1 MDREELIKI
10 IVARAREYHAIIPV
24 VCRKMIADD
33 ILDRE
38 QGLTEENEQYKISIE
53 LMQPMIAK
61 LEKENKEL
69 QQNINVIEKE
79 VSEVYCYITNGKL
92 SKPTYLASV
101 MIAEIDEMVSRDIE
115 ENSKEIEKE
124 KAEID
129 ESFKNL
135 YVEFEEK
142 DNELI
147 KLQQSFTESKMPE
160 KREMIEHICIGKHG
174 CRACHIAGSNMALG
188 KCRLVEQRLRG
199 EIASEKSMREFYQD
213 KYWKLKNLLNGDRL
227 RIAVGKVVLENNRNV
242 TVEQVIKAIQGEE

>member
-33 ILDRE
+33 ILDQE
-38 QGLTEENEQYKISIE
+38 QKLTEKCNKQEALIKSLEELGVSYHKHIGELKKKIA
-53 LMQPMIAK
+53 Q
-61 LEKENKEL
+61 LEKEN
-69 QQNINVIEKE
+69 
-79 VSEVYCYITNGKL
+79 
-92 SKPTYLASV
+92 
-101 MIAEIDEMVSRDIE
+101 
-115 ENSKEIEKE
+115 
-124 KAEID
+124 AEID

-188 KCRLVEQRLRG
+188 KCRLVEQMLRG

-242 TVEQVIKAIQGEE
+242 TVEQVIKAIQGDE